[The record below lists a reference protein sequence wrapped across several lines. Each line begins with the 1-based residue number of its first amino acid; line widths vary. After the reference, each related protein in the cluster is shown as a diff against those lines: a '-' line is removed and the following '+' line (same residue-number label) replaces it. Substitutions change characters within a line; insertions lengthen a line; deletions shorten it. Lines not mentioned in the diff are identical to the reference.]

1 MLRIEEGREVEM
13 ICAICGQK
21 IEPAFDEPG
30 EWRHTAQAD
39 LKWCLDLGCLG
50 EAVAKEDEVNHEEG

>member
-1 MLRIEEGREVEM
+1 M

-21 IEPAFDEPG
+21 IEPVEDEPG
-30 EWRHTAQAD
+30 EWRHTADAD

-50 EAVAKEDEVNHEEG
+50 EAVPKKDEVSDGEVLVFGTKAQRRD